1 MCEANSCPGSKIYS
15 SGSSLLL
22 VRAITRAHSSICR
35 ACPELR
41 ICPSEPKGSEVKAE
55 NNKADPWIQLCV
67 SQPAAQPLC
76 SQLPSRQLVQGLR
89 QSRCGQRTHFVPL
102 RGLAYPCWDLWSPV
116 GWQRA
121 LVPSPIRAARKWICE
136 TQAPA
141 SNLLPCGS
149 PALTGTGTHAHT
161 HVHTHGSSE
170 AQLLQQRASSR
181 GAGWAA
187 GPASLATTAGHPA
200 DWPCTSH
207 NSLALHR
214 ELRPVR
220 CCLWPWAG
228 YHSVTPRAFGPFRG
242 ISSEVKGEPGYASS
256 PGSPKRVA
264 DNVCQHKDCWS
275 SVHCCLHLYW
285 YGCCWEGNSTFL
297 WFHWDKMAPGFPHP
311 TFVAHAD
318 WSGALGSRR
327 IYKLSQGLLDRAVC
341 TACSLC
347 LRWQDDGSTHF
358 QLLDTICCFPL
369 NWVSVASAKSWIF
382 SLELL

>member
-41 ICPSEPKGSEVKAE
+41 ICPSDPKGSEVKAE
-55 NNKADPWIQLCV
+55 NNKADPWIQLCA

-102 RGLAYPCWDLWSPV
+102 RGLAYPCWDLWSRV

-149 PALTGTGTHAHT
+149 PALAGTGTHAHT

-187 GPASLATTAGHPA
+187 GPASLATTAGHTA

-220 CCLWPWAG
+220 CSLWPWAG

-256 PGSPKRVA
+256 PGSPKRV
-264 DNVCQHKDCWS
+264 CWQ
-275 SVHCCLHLYW
+275 CL
-285 YGCCWEGNSTFL
+285 S
-297 WFHWDKMAPGFPHP
+297 A
-311 TFVAHAD
+311 
-318 WSGALGSRR
+318 
-327 IYKLSQGLLDRAVC
+327 QGLLELSALLSAPLLVWVLLGGQQHV
-341 TACSLC
+341 SLVSLGRNGTWLSSSHLRSTCWLVRC
-347 LRWQDDGSTHF
+347 LGITED
-358 QLLDTICCFPL
+358 L
-369 NWVSVASAKSWIF
+369 
-382 SLELL
+382 